1 MSIKHVPIIAKLFC
15 FVISIAMDFIISRKK
30 KRTETNKAAGN
41 EKARF
46 PTLHRNNLNATTD
59 VQ

>member
-30 KRTETNKAAGN
+30 K
-41 EKARF
+41 
-46 PTLHRNNLNATTD
+46 NLPRAEATPLNLMFGFM
-59 VQ
+59 

>member
-1 MSIKHVPIIAKLFC
+1 MMFHILAL
-15 FVISIAMDFIISRKK
+15 ISRKK